1 MGVSEGLDPAAEA
14 MAAGPEDS
22 SIGKLLSQL
31 VDDGENF
38 VRAEIRLY
46 RAQAI
51 ARLAEARAAVA
62 MIAVAAV
69 ILLASAIALLVGLIF
84 ILAPYIGRVGAVAV
98 VIGLALILAW
108 LLVRMALAKL
118 RKATDPDASPADP
131 DFGDGR

>member
-1 MGVSEGLDPAAEA
+1 MSEGVDSVVEPAAS
-14 MAAGPEDS
+14 GPEDS
-22 SIGKLLSQL
+22 SIGTLLSQL

-51 ARLAEARAAVA
+51 ARLVEARTAVA

-84 ILAPYIGRVGAVAV
+84 ILAPYLGRVGAVAV
-98 VIGLALILAW
+98 VIGLALALAW
-108 LLVRMALAKL
+108 ILVRVALAKL
-118 RKATDPDASPADP
+118 RKATDPDASPAEP
-131 DFGDGR
+131 DLGGGR

>member
-1 MGVSEGLDPAAEA
+1 MSEGQEPAGG
-14 MAAGPEDS
+14 AAAVGQEES
-22 SIGKLLSQL
+22 SIGALLSQL

-51 ARLAEARAAVA
+51 ARLVEARAAIA

-84 ILAPYIGRVGAVAV
+84 ILAPYLGRAGSVAL
-98 VIGLALILAW
+98 VIGLSLVLAW
-108 LLVRMALAKL
+108 ILVRIAAAKL
-118 RKATDPDASPADP
+118 RKATDPDASPAAP
-131 DFGDGR
+131 GVGGSR